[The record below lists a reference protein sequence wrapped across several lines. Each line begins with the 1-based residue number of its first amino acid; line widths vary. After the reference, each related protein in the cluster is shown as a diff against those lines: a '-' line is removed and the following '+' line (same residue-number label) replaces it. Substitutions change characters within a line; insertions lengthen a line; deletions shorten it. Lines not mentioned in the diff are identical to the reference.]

1 MRKMGWWLYLTVS
14 KNWAWA
20 DIDKNIQVVANE
32 LIGLYLLPILKYVI
46 SLFEVPIR
54 KRIHKL
60 EFHKYVWITKVW

>member
-1 MRKMGWWLYLTVS
+1 MGKMVWWLYLTVFED
-14 KNWAWA
+14 WAWA
-20 DIDKNIQVVANE
+20 DIDKNVQLVANE
-32 LIGLYLLPILKYVI
+32 LIDLYLLLIFKYVI